1 MDTLVRIGAGF
12 YSFENYMEQ
21 LTQER
26 RRQLLLK
33 NSEYIKE
40 LEKVNAKYVPL
51 VKAVTDADKI
61 KARQDQRE
69 EKLRQDRREFTKE
82 KNKFEVDKK
91 KLKASQEFFE
101 EEVEKAAKS
110 KFMKL
115 SLDKFETPEA
125 HDKALL
131 AAMFKES
138 INFDAEDETHVK
150 GLSAILSSDRVVK
163 PNTVNYY
170 DYLKSPQWQTV
181 RGAALKRAN
190 YQCEKCKSAKNL
202 EVHHITYKR
211 LGYELPEDL
220 IVLCKD
226 CHENVHSKDLKQD
239 DDFFANSP
247 QGFPEGF

>member
-1 MDTLVRIGAGF
+1 MVGPENDTLVRIGSGF
-12 YSFENYMEQ
+12 YSFDNFIEN
-21 LTQER
+21 LTRER
-26 RRQLLLK
+26 RRQLLVK
-33 NSEYIKE
+33 NSEYINA
-40 LEKVNAKYVPL
+40 LEKANAKYAPL

-82 KNKFEVDKK
+82 KNKFEVEKK
-91 KLKASQEFFE
+91 KLKASQEFFK
-101 EEVEKAAKS
+101 EEVEKAAKDR
-110 KFMKL
+110 FMNL
-115 SLDKFETPEA
+115 SLDMFETSEA

-150 GLSAILSSDRVVK
+150 GLSAILSADRVVK

-181 RGAALKRAN
+181 RDAALKRAN

-202 EVHHITYKR
+202 QVHHITYKR

-226 CHENVHSKDLKQD
+226 CHENVHSEDLKHND
-239 DDFFANSP
+239 
-247 QGFPEGF
+247 E